1 MMDKT
6 KAVALYLRVSSEEQ
20 RENQTIKNSPG
31 GGPGALPAAFPRYP
45 GL

>member
-20 RENQTIKNSPG
+20 RENQTIKTQEE
-31 GGPGALPAAFPRYP
+31 ALERYLQAFPRYP